1 MATRRRAPNLLARLK
16 GSVTLSVGGLTWTL
30 DDVAADDM
38 VRVSQAALDGMRHL
52 KAAYPELIEERAQY
66 HGGGY
71 ETADEDGV
79 EEYRELPT
87 LTPRRVGFG
96 VAN

>member
-1 MATRRRAPNLLARLK
+1 MATRRRPPNLLARLK
-16 GSVTLSVGGLTWTL
+16 GSVTLSAGGLVWQI

-38 VRVSQAALDGMRHL
+38 VRVSQAALDGMRNL
-52 KAAYPELIEERAQY
+52 KAAFPELIEERGQY

-87 LTPRRVGFG
+87 LTPRKIGF
-96 VAN
+96 